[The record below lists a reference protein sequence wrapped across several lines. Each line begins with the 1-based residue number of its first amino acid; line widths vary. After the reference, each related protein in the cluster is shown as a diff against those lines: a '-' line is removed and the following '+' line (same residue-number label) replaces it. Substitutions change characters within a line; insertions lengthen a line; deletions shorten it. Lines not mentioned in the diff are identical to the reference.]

1 MIICDHDINPMF
13 HDSRECPRS
22 HPTGQQEEVYTYRW
36 RRGDGAEDGADG
48 QTGDDVADFTVY
60 WLHHCN
66 TESVT
71 GNLWVHN

>member
-22 HPTGQQEEVYTYRW
+22 HPTGQQEDRW
-36 RRGDGAEDGADG
+36 RRGDGAEDSADG